1 MREGAYKELEEKE
14 KALKKQVRDIQTEID
29 EVQTELAKLT
39 SRYGQLSGENESRR
53 QQLEEKLQ
61 GYIANEEL
69 EQEVW
74 ELLKS
79 NPGSP

>member
-1 MREGAYKELEEKE
+1 M
-14 KALKKQVRDIQTEID
+14 
-29 EVQTELAKLT
+29 QTELAKLT

>member
-1 MREGAYKELEEKE
+1 M
-14 KALKKQVRDIQTEID
+14 RDILTEID

-39 SRYGQLSGENESRR
+39 SRYGQLSGENVSRR

-69 EQEVW
+69 DLEVW
-74 ELLKS
+74 ELLK
-79 NPGSP
+79 